1 MFLRILII
9 ATLFLFLPL
18 HLRAQESEN
27 YNPTENQEEISPADV
42 ASTPEV
48 SEETTNEEET
58 KAAPTPSSELNLGLG
73 TMTQNFRKVQ
83 TTVGG
88 DKNNFKFDPYLS
100 AAIKYP
106 LSPQFSLL
114 PSFGMTIPRKSE
126 KDDNITKF
134 TYYFLA
140 EAAFHLNSDL
150 SFKAGPGL
158 SFNYLSGSGGEKILN
173 NGTSSSSFPVPA
185 GSATTRNLIFS
196 LGGDYRFFPHWALQI
211 QTLFFNPHDSISRS
225 ITYTL
230 SILFYFDLPKF
241 KE

>member
-1 MFLRILII
+1 MFLRIVIF
-9 ATLFLFLPL
+9 AALFLFPL
-18 HLRAQESEN
+18 LQLKAQESEN
-27 YNPTENQEEISPADV
+27 YSPVENQEEISPADM

-48 SEETTNEEET
+48 REEATNSEEET
-58 KAAPTPSSELNLGLG
+58 KATPSSELNLGLG

-83 TTVGG
+83 TTVSG
-88 DKNNFKFDPYLS
+88 DKNNFKFDPYFS

-106 LSPQFSLL
+106 LTPQFSLV

-140 EAAFHLNSDL
+140 EAAFHFNSDL

-158 SFNYLSGSGGEKILN
+158 SFNYLSGKGGEKILN
-173 NGTSSSSFPVPA
+173 NGTSNSSFPVPA
-185 GSATTRNLIFS
+185 GSATTRNLILS
-196 LGGDYRFFPHWALQI
+196 LGGDYRFLPHWALQI

-230 SILFYFDLPKF
+230 SILFYFDLPALKQ
-241 KE
+241 